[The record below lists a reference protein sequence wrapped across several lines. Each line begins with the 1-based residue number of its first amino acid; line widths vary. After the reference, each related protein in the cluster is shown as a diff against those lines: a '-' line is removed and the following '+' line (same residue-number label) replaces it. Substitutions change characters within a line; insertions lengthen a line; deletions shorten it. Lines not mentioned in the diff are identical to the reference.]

1 MMDLNSDVGEGFG
14 AWGMADDT
22 ALLKV
27 ITSANIACG
36 FHAGDPSIMRARC
49 VEAATRGVAIG
60 AHVGYRDLAGFGR
73 RYMAY
78 EATELADAVLYQ
90 LAALDGVARSCG
102 TAVGYV
108 KPHGALYGAAFG
120 DPVQAGAV
128 VAAIRAYGAP
138 MAVLCQPSS
147 ELSRCAEVAGLRVV
161 PEAFVDRA
169 YTHDGRLVPRGEPGA
184 LLTDSSAVVHRAL
197 LLAVEGEVVA
207 IDGARL
213 SLGAES
219 LCLHGDTPGAVAL
232 AEAIRAAFLD
242 AGVSLASF
250 VSISITTGARA

>member
-1 MMDLNSDVGEGFG
+1 MDLNSDIGEGFG
-14 AWGMADDT
+14 AWGMADDAT
-22 ALLKV
+22 LLKV
-27 ITSANIACG
+27 VTSANIACG

-49 VEAATRGVAIG
+49 GEAAARGVAVG

-73 RYMAY
+73 RYMSY

-108 KPHGALYGAAFG
+108 KPHGALYNAAFG

-128 VAAIRAYGAP
+128 VAAIRAYGEP
-138 MAVLCQPSS
+138 MAVLCQPGS
-147 ELSRCAEVAGLRVV
+147 ELSRCAEVAGLRAVS
-161 PEAFVDRA
+161 EAFVDRA
-169 YTHDGRLVPRGEPGA
+169 YTSNGRLAPRGEPGA
-184 LLTDSSAVVHRAL
+184 VLTDTSAVVQRAL

-207 IDGARL
+207 IDGTRL
-213 SLGAES
+213 SLRVES
-219 LCLHGDTPGAVAL
+219 LCVHGDTPGAVAL

-250 VSISITTGARA
+250 VSVQVTTGSRA